1 MVAILVFIMATLTKK
16 TVGRKG
22 PFGGTFSKIGQHI
35 DYNNSH
41 GGLGHQVQE
50 SWPYLSNVTLLPYLL
65 SHVKNEFS
73 PVEFRDSPLQK
84 RAGDWGELTFA
95 KTSGNV
101 TINKE
106 KNWPIAD
113 RRVPN
118 NDPRNNCG
126 TDFGSSPPLVC
137 KVVNGHLFNDGSVTE
152 VTVIK

>member
-1 MVAILVFIMATLTKK
+1 MLAILVFIMATLTKK

-22 PFGGTFSKIGQHI
+22 PFGGTFSKIGLHI
-35 DYNNSH
+35 DYDNSH

-50 SWPYLSNVTLLPYLL
+50 SWPYLSNVTLSPYLL

-84 RAGDWGELTFA
+84 RERDWAELTFA

-106 KNWPIAD
+106 KNGQQLTGASPITIPETIAGQISAP
-113 RRVPN
+113 VPLW
-118 NDPRNNCG
+118 
-126 TDFGSSPPLVC
+126 FV
-137 KVVNGHLFNDGSVTE
+137 KW
-152 VTVIK
+152 